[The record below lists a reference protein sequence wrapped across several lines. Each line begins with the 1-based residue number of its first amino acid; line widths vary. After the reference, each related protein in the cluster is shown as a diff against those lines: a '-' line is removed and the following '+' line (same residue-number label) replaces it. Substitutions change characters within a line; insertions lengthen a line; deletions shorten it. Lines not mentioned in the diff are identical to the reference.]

1 MFHKDV
7 VAGAASDVAD
17 DATDKTCITAV

>member
-7 VAGAASDVAD
+7 FAGAASDVAD
-17 DATDKTCITAV
+17 DATDKTCITAI